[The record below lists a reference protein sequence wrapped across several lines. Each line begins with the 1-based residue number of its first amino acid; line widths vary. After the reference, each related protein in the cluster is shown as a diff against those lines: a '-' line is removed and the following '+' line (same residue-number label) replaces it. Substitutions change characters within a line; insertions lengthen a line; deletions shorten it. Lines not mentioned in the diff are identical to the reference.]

1 MELEEKKFLKNGKSI
16 TVFNNSSNSFCT
28 KKRKI
33 ARRDKID
40 VRYYSTLMSTFTYN
54 FLKFMSKTNCK

>member
-1 MELEEKKFLKNGKSI
+1 MAKMQRGNGTRGKKKFLKNGKSI

-33 ARRDKID
+33 AQ
-40 VRYYSTLMSTFTYN
+40 
-54 FLKFMSKTNCK
+54 

>member
-1 MELEEKKFLKNGKSI
+1 MENQLLFLIIVVIAFVLRKEKLL
-16 TVFNNSSNSFCT
+16 
-28 KKRKI
+28 
-33 ARRDKID
+33 RDKID

>member
-1 MELEEKKFLKNGKSI
+1 MAKMQRENGTRGKKKFLKNGKSI

-33 ARRDKID
+33 AQRQNRCSILQ
-40 VRYYSTLMSTFTYN
+40 Y
-54 FLKFMSKTNCK
+54 TNEYIYI